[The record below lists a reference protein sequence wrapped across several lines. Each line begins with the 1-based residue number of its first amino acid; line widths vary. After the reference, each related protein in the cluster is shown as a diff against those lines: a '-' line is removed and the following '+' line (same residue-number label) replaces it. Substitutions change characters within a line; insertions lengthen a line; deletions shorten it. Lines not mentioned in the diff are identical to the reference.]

1 MRISDWSAY
10 VCSSDLSS
18 DNTARPY
25 AQHLSDFFGEQFVIE
40 NRGGA
45 GGTIGADVAAQAK
58 PDGYTLFL
66 TPTAVLTIKPNV
78 VETLAYTPLE
88 DFQPISRVSVS
99 IGAIGVHHSVPANT
113 IQDRIAPPK
122 TKTGRLH
129 FGTEGM
135 GKTPPRPGE
144 RCTEHNRP
152 QH

>member
-1 MRISDWSAY
+1 MRGYSAIFMACTAILAVMSAPISSVSAQDY
-10 VCSSDLSS
+10 QNYPERPVTVIVPYPPGGSS

-25 AQHLSDFFGEQFVIE
+25 AQHLSEFFGEQFVIE

-88 DFQPISRVSVS
+88 DRSEEHTSELQSLMRISYAVFCL
-99 IGAIGVHHSVPANT
+99 
-113 IQDRIAPPK
+113 K
-122 TKTGRLH
+122 K
-129 FGTEGM
+129 
-135 GKTPPRPGE
+135 KK
-144 RCTEHNRP
+144 
-152 QH
+152 